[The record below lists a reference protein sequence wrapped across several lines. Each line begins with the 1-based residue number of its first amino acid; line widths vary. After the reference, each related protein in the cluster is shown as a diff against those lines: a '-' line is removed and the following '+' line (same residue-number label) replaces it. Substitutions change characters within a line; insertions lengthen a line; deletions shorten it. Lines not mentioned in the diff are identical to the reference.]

1 MGKAEKISISLTDE
15 LLAEV
20 HSAVASGHYAS
31 ISEVVREALRTWRE
45 QRSWKE
51 AAIAELKLLIAE
63 AEASGYNE
71 GPLDVSRIIREGHR
85 RLAEQHE

>member
-20 HSAVASGHYAS
+20 QSAVASGQYAS
-31 ISEVVREALRTWRE
+31 TSEVVHEALRTWRE
-45 QRSWKE
+45 QRSGRE
-51 AAIAELKLLIAE
+51 AAVVELKQLMAE

-71 GPLDVSRIIREGHR
+71 GPLDVSKIIREGHR

>member
-20 HSAVASGHYAS
+20 QSAVASGHYAS
-31 ISEVVREALRTWRE
+31 TSEVVREALRAWRE
-45 QRSWKE
+45 QRSRKE

-63 AEASGYNE
+63 AEASGYKPYGGVDN
-71 GPLDVSRIIREGHR
+71 LIARKR
-85 RLAEQHE
+85 AEFLTKE